1 MYDNIYIPNTNL
13 KHMFGVIRVKP
24 ADYDNLPHQNIL
36 CVDMQSFF
44 ASIEAVS
51 RGLDPVETPL
61 AVLGDKKRSGSV
73 VLAASPALKKR
84 YSIKTADRFYQIP
97 DDPKIKLV
105 EARMGLYVKI
115 SLEITKLFNNY
126 VPLNAIHVYSIDES
140 WIKLDGT
147 ERLFGDKWKVARMI
161 KKDLL
166 QKYGLNCSMALGPNM
181 FLAKVAMDNEGK
193 KIGLVE
199 WTYDDVEDKLWPL
212 PLKKCW
218 GIGGRLAKH
227 FNKLGVK
234 TVGDLAHLPLEYL
247 ENKFGVMGTQLY
259 YHAWGV
265 DLSKVEGHYLDERK
279 NLGRGITLYSDY
291 EDIEKIKTVI
301 FELAEEVGKRARK
314 RNLTGKTI
322 SLGLV
327 YSREE
332 LEGGF
337 HVQRTIDT
345 HTNLTTV
352 IFDTAVVLLNENYRG
367 QAVRKVRVSLGNF
380 SNKAN
385 MQLNIF
391 DNRAREIE
399 LMKVKDKLQDKY
411 GYQALYYGRSTKP
424 GSIKERIKTTIGG
437 HKA

>member
-1 MYDNIYIPNTNL
+1 
-13 KHMFGVIRVKP
+13 MFGGIVLKP
-24 ADYDNLPHQNIL
+24 VDYDNLPKQNIL

-73 VLAASPALKKR
+73 VLAASPALKRR

-115 SLEITKLFNNY
+115 SVEITELFNNY
-126 VPLNAIHVYSIDES
+126 VPLDAIHVYSIDES
-140 WIKLDGT
+140 WLKLDGT
-147 ERLFGDKWKVARMI
+147 ERLFGDKWKVAKMI

-166 QKYGLNCSMALGPNM
+166 QTFGLNCSMGIGPNM

-193 KIGLVE
+193 KDGLVE
-199 WTYDDVEDKLWPL
+199 WTYEDVEEKLWPL

-218 GIGGRLAKH
+218 GIGGRLTKH
-227 FNKLGVK
+227 FNEIGVK

-247 ENKFGVMGTQLY
+247 ENKFGVMGTQLF

-265 DLSKVEGHYLDERK
+265 DLSKVEGHYQDERK
-279 NLGRGITLYSDY
+279 SLGRGITLYSDY
-291 EDIEKIKTVI
+291 TDIENIKTVI
-301 FELAEEVGKRARK
+301 FELAEEVAQRARK
-314 RNLTGKTI
+314 RKMTGKTI
-322 SLGLV
+322 NLGLV
-327 YSREE
+327 YSKEE
-332 LEGGF
+332 LESGF

-345 HTNLTTV
+345 YTNLTSV
-352 IFDTAVVLLNENYRG
+352 IYETAVTLLNENYNN

-391 DNRAREIE
+391 ENRSKEIK
-399 LMKVKDKLQDKY
+399 LMEVKDQLQDKY
-411 GYQALYYGRSTKP
+411 GYQSLYYGRSTKP

-437 HKA
+437 HKAE